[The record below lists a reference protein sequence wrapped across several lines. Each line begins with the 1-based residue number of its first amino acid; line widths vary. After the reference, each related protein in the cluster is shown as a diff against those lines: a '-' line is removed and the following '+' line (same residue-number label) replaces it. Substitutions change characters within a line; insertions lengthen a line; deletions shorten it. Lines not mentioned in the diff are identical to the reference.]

1 MRPGKLR
8 FRNKDGPSS
17 FASVAE
23 EPGSVGDILDR
34 LAESGRRTD
43 SVSVG
48 DVVQALGNRSYGPFL
63 VLPSL
68 IELSPI
74 GGIPGVPTA
83 LAAIVVLVASQLLLG
98 RRHLWLPKFVARR
111 QHCIRQAAKSVRRV
125 RPWGDWLDRSFHG
138 RLELLS
144 KGPFV
149 RIAAAACIL
158 LALAV
163 PPLELLPFAST
174 APMAAIGIFGLALLV
189 RDGLLMILASLIAVV
204 AAGAVIA
211 WLLS

>member
-1 MRPGKLR
+1 L
-8 FRNKDGPSS
+8 

-23 EPGSVGDILDR
+23 EPRSVGDILDR
-34 LAESGRRTD
+34 LSESGRRRET
-43 SVSVG
+43 VSVG
-48 DVVQALGNRSYGPFL
+48 NVVQALGNRSYGPFL

-68 IELSPI
+68 IELSPV

-98 RRHLWLPKFVARR
+98 RRHLWLPKFVSKRSISSEKLENA
-111 QHCIRQAAKSVRRV
+111 VRKV
-125 RPWGDWLDRSFHG
+125 RPWGDWLDRWFHG
-138 RLELLS
+138 RIELLTS
-144 KGPFV
+144 GPFV
-149 RIAAAACIL
+149 RMAAAACIV

-189 RDGLLMILASLIAVV
+189 RDGLLMILASLIALV
-204 AAGAVIA
+204 ATGTLVA